1 MLRDKGVKN
10 KMDGILASYY
20 SKAIERAK
28 TMVLDDID
36 KYLETKEDIPSYEQY
51 VRERGDFIGQIWLNA
66 WLNSTVSHASLN
78 EKIIYLTNKGFEVE
92 EGKRKLINAMFR
104 NEIREEEPFDVISW
118 LDKRFLHQRDLWT
131 QRYKEVR
138 GNYVNKKAIQ
148 MERESKRKM
157 YLKLDYHI
165 EQLLGKYY
173 EEFYLYI
180 RFLLGSQLAIEIE
193 KNGSIQPLGDITLS
207 SYLYDA
213 QESAYHNYRFDEE
226 TTEKYERLISTYLF
240 DFGPNWLKNHL
251 PSNLFD
257 EYENSFGKPLSTD
270 ILKEVSFEPL
280 DDLGY
285 EIFEDL
291 LHEWMPDLIKLIDIP
306 FDLVKHRDIYNQDIL
321 ERQRKEIEEQEKI
334 QRQKEEEQRRKEE
347 ERRMIEDI
355 FGMEYSP
362 PPGRNIQ
369 YILHVGETNTG
380 KTFQAIE
387 NMKAARSGIYLAPL
401 RLLAFEIYDKL
412 NEEGVLCSLKT
423 GEEEKLVTG
432 ATHFS
437 CTVEMFH
444 EKDFYDVVVIDE
456 AQMLADKDRGFAW
469 YKAIT
474 KAKAKEV
481 HIICSFN
488 AKTMILDLLGESDVA
503 VFDYRRDIPL
513 EVEHQ
518 LFRINDTRKGDALV
532 CFSRRK
538 VMETASELQRSKR
551 KVSMIYGSM
560 PPETR
565 KKQMQRFLNGE
576 TSVIV
581 ATDAI
586 GMGLNLPIR
595 RIVFL
600 ENEKFD
606 GIRRRRLTSQE
617 IKQIAGRAGRKG
629 IYDIGKV
636 AFFSDP
642 KSMSRLLEQEDEPLY
657 GFAIAPTTSV
667 LEKFQRYSRNLGL
680 FFYLWNKFK
689 TPEGTKKAPLSE
701 EKVLY
706 EMIEGSI
713 IEAKLS
719 LTDLYGFLHLPFS
732 TNEPTLR
739 AQWKQKLEA
748 IVDGELIPDPIIKE
762 SGLEE
767 LELSYKSIGLHLLF
781 LYKLGRVT
789 EAHYWER
796 IREDISD
803 KIHEQLKSGIQ
814 VARKECKTCGKDLP
828 LKYKFSIC
836 DDCYY
841 EKRSRKYRIHDSD

>member
-1 MLRDKGVKN
+1 MN
-10 KMDGILASYY
+10 GILADYY
-20 SKAIERAK
+20 SKAVERAK
-28 TMVLDDID
+28 TMVMDDID

-51 VRERGDFIGQIWLNA
+51 IRERGQFIGQIWLNA
-66 WLNSTVSHASLN
+66 WLNATSSHASIN
-78 EKIIYLTNKGFEVE
+78 EKVSYLTSKGFDVE
-92 EGKRKLINAMFR
+92 GVKQKLINQMFR
-104 NEIREEEPFDVISW
+104 NEIREEESFDVICW
-118 LDKRFLHQRDLWT
+118 LDTKFLIQKEVWV
-131 QRYKEVR
+131 QRYKKVR
-138 GNYVNKKAIQ
+138 ESHLCKKAIQ
-148 MERESKRKM
+148 IERESKRKLF
-157 YLKLDYHI
+157 LKLEYHI
-165 EQLLGKYY
+165 EQLLGEYY

-193 KNGSIQPLGDITLS
+193 KQGVIQPMEDVTFS
-207 SYLYDA
+207 SYLYDE
-213 QESAYHNYRFDEE
+213 QESAYHNYRFVEE
-226 TTEKYERLISTYLF
+226 ITEKYERLISTYLF

-257 EYENSFGKPLSTD
+257 EYKESFGKPLSID

-280 DDLGY
+280 ADLSY

-291 LHEWMPDLIKLIDIP
+291 LNELMTDLIKLIDIP
-306 FDLVKHRDIYNQDIL
+306 FDLEKHREIFNQDIM
-321 ERQRKEIEEQEKI
+321 ERKRKEIEEQEKR
-334 QRQKEEEQRRKEE
+334 QRQKEEEERRKEE
-347 ERRMIEDI
+347 EKRMIEDI

-362 PPGRNIQ
+362 PPSRNIQ

-387 NMKAARSGIYLAPL
+387 NMKAAKSGIYLAPL

-412 NEEGVLCSLKT
+412 NEEGVPCSLKT
-423 GEEEKLVTG
+423 GEEEKVVTD

-444 EKDFYDVVVIDE
+444 EKDYYDVVVIDE
-456 AQMLADKDRGFAW
+456 AQMLADKDRGFSW

-488 AKTMILDLLGESDVA
+488 AKSMILDLLGESDVD
-503 VFDYRRDIPL
+503 VFEYRRDIPL
-513 EVEHQ
+513 EVEQH
-518 LFRINDTRKGDALV
+518 LFRLNDTRKGDALV
-532 CFSRRK
+532 CFSRRQ
-538 VMETASELQRSKR
+538 VLETASELQRGKR

-576 TSVIV
+576 TTVIV

-606 GIRRRRLTSQE
+606 GTRRRRLTSQE
-617 IKQIAGRAGRKG
+617 VKQIAGRAGRKG
-629 IYDIGKV
+629 IYDVGKV
-636 AFFSDP
+636 AFYSDP
-642 KSMSRLLEQEDEPLY
+642 KTMGRLLEQEDQALH
-657 GFAIAPTTSV
+657 GFAIAPTTGV
-667 LEKFQRYSRNLGL
+667 LEKFQKYSRHLGL
-680 FFYLWNKFK
+680 FFYLWDKFK
-689 TPEGTKKAPLSE
+689 IPEGTKKAPLSE
-701 EKVLY
+701 EKLLY
-706 EMIEGSI
+706 EMIEGTI
-713 IEAKLS
+713 VEAKLS

-739 AQWKQKLEA
+739 VQWKQKLEA
-748 IVDGELIPDPIIKE
+748 IVAGEEIPDPIIKE

-781 LYKLGRVT
+781 LYKLGRAT
-789 EAHYWER
+789 EAQYWER
-796 IREDISD
+796 IREEISD
-803 KIHEQLKSGIQ
+803 KIHDQLKSGIQ
-814 VARKECKTCGKDLP
+814 VARKVCKSCGKDLP
-828 LKYKFSIC
+828 LKYRFNLC
-836 DDCYY
+836 DDCFY
-841 EKRSRKYRIHDSD
+841 EKRSRKYQFNEWELRLK

>member
-1 MLRDKGVKN
+1 MN
-10 KMDGILASYY
+10 GILASYY
-20 SKAIERAK
+20 LKAIERTK

-36 KYLETKEDIPSYEQY
+36 KYLQTKEDIPSYEQY
-51 VRERGDFIGQIWLNA
+51 VRERGQFIDQVWLNA
-66 WLNSTVSHASLN
+66 WLNATASHASMN
-78 EKIIYLTNKGFEVE
+78 EKVAYITERGFEVE
-92 EGKRKLINAMFR
+92 EGKRKLINQLFR
-104 NEIREEEPFDVISW
+104 NEIREEEPFAVISW
-118 LDKRFLHQRDLWT
+118 LDEKFLNQKEMWI

-138 GNYVNKKAIQ
+138 ENYVSKKALQ
-148 MERESKRKM
+148 VKRESKRKM
-157 YLKLDYHI
+157 FLKLEYHI
-165 EQLLGKYY
+165 EQLLGEYY

-180 RFLLGSQLAIEIE
+180 RFLLGSQLAIKIE
-193 KNGSIQPLGDITLS
+193 KQGLIQPLVDVTFS
-207 SYLYDA
+207 SYLYDE

-226 TTEKYERLISTYLF
+226 ITEKYERLISTYLF

-251 PSNLFD
+251 PSNLYE
-257 EYENSFGKPLSTD
+257 EYANSSGKPLSTD
-270 ILKEVSFEPL
+270 ILKEASFEPL
-280 DDLGY
+280 DDLSY

-291 LHEWMPDLIKLIDIP
+291 LNEWMTDLIKLIDIP
-306 FDLVKHRDIYNQDIL
+306 FDLEKHREIFNQDVL
-321 ERQRKEIEEQEKI
+321 ERKRKEMEEQEKI
-334 QRQKEEEQRRKEE
+334 QRQKEEEVRRKEAE
-347 ERRMIEDI
+347 KRMIEDI
-355 FGMEYSP
+355 FGMEYNP

-387 NMKAARSGIYLAPL
+387 NMKTAKSGIYLAPL
-401 RLLAFEIYDKL
+401 RLLAFEIFDKL
-412 NEEGVLCSLKT
+412 NEEGVPCSLKT

-432 ATHFS
+432 ATHYS

-444 EKDFYDVVVIDE
+444 EKDYYEVVVIDE

-481 HIICSFN
+481 HIISSFN
-488 AKTMILDLLGESDVA
+488 AKSMILDLLGVSNVT
-503 VFDYRRDIPL
+503 VFEYRRDIPL
-513 EVEHQ
+513 EVESQ
-518 LFRINDTRKGDALV
+518 LFRLNDTRKGDALV
-532 CFSRRK
+532 CFSRRQ
-538 VMETASELQRSKR
+538 VLETASELQKGKR

-576 TSVIV
+576 TTVIV

-595 RIVFL
+595 RIIFL

-606 GIRRRRLTSQE
+606 GTRRRRLTSQE
-617 IKQIAGRAGRKG
+617 VKQIAGRAGRKG
-629 IYDIGKV
+629 IYDVGKV
-636 AFFSDP
+636 AFFSDV
-642 KSMSRLLEQEDEPLY
+642 KTMERLLLQEDEALH
-657 GFAIAPTTSV
+657 GFAIAPTMSV
-667 LEKFQRYSRNLGL
+667 LEKFQRYSHNLGL
-680 FFYLWNKFK
+680 FFYLWDKFK

-701 EKVLY
+701 EKLLY
-706 EMIEGSI
+706 EMIEGTI
-713 IEAKLS
+713 VEAKLS

-739 AQWKQKLEA
+739 TQWKQKLEA
-748 IVDGELIPDPIIKE
+748 IVDGEEIPDPIVKE

-796 IREDISD
+796 IREEISD
-803 KIHEQLKSGIQ
+803 KIHEQLKSGIH
-814 VARKECKTCGKDLP
+814 VARKVCKTCGKNLP
-828 LKYKFSIC
+828 LKYRFNIC
-836 DDCYY
+836 DECYY
-841 EKRSRKYRIHDSD
+841 EKRSRKYRVHEWE